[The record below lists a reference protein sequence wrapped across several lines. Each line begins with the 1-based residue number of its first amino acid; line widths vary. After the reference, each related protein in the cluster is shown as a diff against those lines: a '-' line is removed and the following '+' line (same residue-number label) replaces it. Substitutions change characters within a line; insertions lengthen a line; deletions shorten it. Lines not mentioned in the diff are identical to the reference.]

1 MGTYKLL
8 ALDMD
13 GTMLSSSKHILPRTL
28 QAIKAAAAG
37 AVSKAG
43 NVAQQVEERGTLAAD
58 ALARERDRFAQSLR
72 ALRLS
77 QMGTVAKSAARRAI
91 GAVSPER
98 LPDSPNREQ
107 LAGLWRDMLDK
118 S

>member
-1 MGTYKLL
+1 MQRRTGRAVFDLGGVIVMVGL
-8 ALDMD
+8 DVVQRAAL
-13 GTMLSSSKHILPRTL
+13 KY
-28 QAIKAAAAG
+28 
-37 AVSKAG
+37 
-43 NVAQQVEERGTLAAD
+43 VEC
-58 ALARERDRFAQSLR
+58 
-72 ALRLS
+72 
-77 QMGTVAKSAARRAI
+77 AKSAARRAI

>member
-1 MGTYKLL
+1 MFPVVI
-8 ALDMD
+8 
-13 GTMLSSSKHILPRTL
+13 S
-28 QAIKAAAAG
+28 AAAG